1 MNLFNFTLAGD
12 NIAVELLGQYIDL
25 HNNFD
30 FVEIVS
36 RDDEVSFKW
45 RRLEGHWVATSLP
58 QFFTISVVGVDYYE
72 VRGKPSDSLDEV
84 GFFTAETLG
93 DIDYNGRT
101 APVDSSDILIFRFV
115 GGAEI
120 AIRGQSAVA
129 SLAPFDVP
137 SRERL
142 MTPLK

>member
-12 NIAVELLGQYIDL
+12 HIAVELSGQYIDL

-30 FVEIVS
+30 FVEVVS

-45 RRLEGHWVATSLP
+45 RRSEGNWVAPSLP

-72 VRGKPSDSLDEV
+72 VRGRPSDSLDEV
-84 GFFTAETLG
+84 GFFAAETFG
-93 DIDYNGRT
+93 NVDYNGRT
-101 APVDSSDILIFRFV
+101 APVESSDILIFRFI

-120 AIRGQSAVA
+120 AVRGQSAVA
-129 SLAPFDVP
+129 SLASFAFP
-137 SRERL
+137 SRQRL
-142 MTPLK
+142 TTLNK